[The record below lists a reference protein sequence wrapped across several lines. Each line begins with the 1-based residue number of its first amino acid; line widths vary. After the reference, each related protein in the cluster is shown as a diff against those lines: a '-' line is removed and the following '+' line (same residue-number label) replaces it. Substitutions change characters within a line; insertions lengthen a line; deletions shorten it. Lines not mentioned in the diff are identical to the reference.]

1 MRGAAYSSTFVF
13 ETGELDADFDA
24 LDGAIARQARAIPG
38 FLGEESWHDERTGL
52 HSEVYYWA
60 SYEALQELVEMTEH
74 REATRQSGRWLGRYR
89 VVIAEVRATYGDS
102 DLGVGRQDQL

>member
-52 HSEVYYWA
+52 HSEIYYWA
-60 SYEALQELVEMTEH
+60 SLGALQQLVEMTEH
-74 REATRQSGRWLGRYR
+74 LEAKRQSRRWLGRYR
-89 VVIAEVRATYGDS
+89 VVIAEVRATYGDP
-102 DLGVGRQDQL
+102 DLGVGCPDQR